1 MSLDEKRDCIGKT
14 GADRTLCDNGFNDN
28 TMAKANDKSR
38 IKRNKNN
45 RMRDEVRSKELNN
58 KAVKLKDMQPMKN
71 QNSDIKP
78 CDSRPIE

>member
-1 MSLDEKRDCIGKT
+1 
-14 GADRTLCDNGFNDN
+14 
-28 TMAKANDKSR
+28 MAKANDKSR

-58 KAVKLKDMQPMKN
+58 KAVKVKDMQFIEN
-71 QNSDIKP
+71 QSSDIKP